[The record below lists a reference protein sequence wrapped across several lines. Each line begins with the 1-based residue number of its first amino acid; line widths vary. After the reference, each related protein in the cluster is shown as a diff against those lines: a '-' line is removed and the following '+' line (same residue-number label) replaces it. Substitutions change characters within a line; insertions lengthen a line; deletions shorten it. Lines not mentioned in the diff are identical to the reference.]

1 MINDYTSINI
11 TKLDVLDQLEEIQ
24 IGVSYKVDGK
34 ILDTFP
40 ADLSILSK
48 VEVVYE
54 TLPGWKSD
62 ISKW

>member
-11 TKLDVLDQLEEIQ
+11 TKLDVLDQLEEIK
-24 IGVSYKVDGK
+24 IGVAYKVDGK